1 MGDKWHP
8 GLICFSLDWEWDWQG
23 LNHLLAD
30 TCPGG
35 AESSQAPVAEAQHR
49 LRRPWPKQGAAAA
62 WPYLWLAHDGWL
74 GGSGGVARKGKGLP
88 AG

>member
-8 GLICFSLDWEWDWQG
+8 GLICFPLDWEWDWQG

-35 AESSQAPVAEAQHR
+35 AESSQAPVAVAKEAMT
-49 LRRPWPKQGAAAA
+49 
-62 WPYLWLAHDGWL
+62 
-74 GGSGGVARKGKGLP
+74 
-88 AG
+88 